1 LAISC
6 QRRGARA
13 AVEEKLYL
21 TAPMASIDEWRAIRN
36 PARERLP
43 ISPINLLRVH
53 KGANAFNLRDQNVPK
68 KLVNDLRVD
77 QGYLKA

>member
-1 LAISC
+1 MF

-13 AVEEKLYL
+13 AVEEKFHL

-36 PARERLP
+36 PARERQP

-53 KGANAFNLRDQNVPK
+53 KGANAFNLRNRNVPK
-68 KLVNDLRVD
+68 RLVNDRGVD
-77 QGYLKA
+77 QGYFYKRER